1 MNLKPLIL
9 SLLVFMTAR
18 VFSQTIGDVQM
29 DERSLY
35 AMTKQMGQFISRF
48 NHEEDQFGKRIRPD
62 SKSFRDNKQRRKSIT
77 TLFDKDFYNQT
88 PLTKTFIDDITN
100 PDSAAY
106 MEFLGGR
113 WYSEVSAT
121 FTYNN
126 KDVEMILFL
135 TLEKAGKGSEWVL
148 TNVLTD
154 IFTDKFFECPDTLR
168 NTNFLHPM
176 SHEIDF
182 MNIYKIFHDPT
193 LIECY
198 APSSYSPDFLTLFF
212 YEVKNGRLQFKNV
225 NSLKFHVFQI
235 RDWYFEVSWFD
246 RKGNNSGWLISNLMQ
261 MPESEKSWI
270 IKYYQP

>member
-1 MNLKPLIL
+1 MSVKSTISLLLATL
-9 SLLVFMTAR
+9 SLPLL
-18 VFSQTIGDVQM
+18 SQTIGDVQM

-48 NHEEDQFGKRIRPD
+48 NHEEDQFG
-62 SKSFRDNKQRRKSIT
+62 NKINPNNKAYRNNNLRQNSMA
-77 TLFDKDFYNQT
+77 TLFDKNLYNKNKLAQN
-88 PLTKTFIDDITN
+88 FIKDITS

-106 MEFLGGR
+106 MEFLGGH

-121 FTYNN
+121 FTYN
-126 KDVEMILFL
+126 KTDVEMILIL

-154 IFTDKFFECPDTLR
+154 VFTDQFFECPDTIR

-182 MNIYKIFHDPT
+182 MNIYKIFDDPES
-193 LIECY
+193 IECY
-198 APSSYSPDFLTLFF
+198 ATNNYHPDFLTLFF
-212 YEVKNGRLQFKNV
+212 YEVKKGRLKFKNV

-235 RDWYFEVSWFD
+235 REWYFEVSWID
-246 RKGNNSGWLISNLMQ
+246 RKGNNSGWLITNLMRV
-261 MPESEKSWI
+261 SEEEKNWI